1 MEYRYKIWKNILWIL
16 MMEKKIVMKQYRAG
30 GESVYFPLLLYG
42 VEYCEDVHD
51 LNLDFEAADVTLLHR
66 INQIEKNTE
75 LYLDEMQ
82 KDAVMEAVRH
92 GLMILTGGPGTGK
105 TTTINTLIS
114 YFESEGLSVM
124 LGAPTGRA
132 AKRMTEATGCEAKTL
147 HRLLEISAVPEN
159 GADRGSLQE
168 NQENRWRRT
177 WSSSMR
183 CRWWIFYL
191 MHSLL
196 LAIVPGTRL
205 IMVGD
210 RNQLPS
216 VGPGS
221 VLKDI
226 IESKCF
232 PVVRLNRIFR
242 QATESDIVMNAHK
255 INRGEH
261 VTLDNKSRD
270 SFFSKGTMPT

>member
-1 MEYRYKIWKNILWIL
+1 M
-16 MMEKKIVMKQYRAG
+16 
-30 GESVYFPLLLYG
+30 
-42 VEYCEDVHD
+42 
-51 LNLDFEAADVTLLHR
+51 
-66 INQIEKNTE
+66 
-75 LYLDEMQ
+75 
-82 KDAVMEAVRH
+82 
-92 GLMILTGGPGTGK
+92 
-105 TTTINTLIS
+105 IS

-159 GADRGSLQE
+159 GADRGSFAR
-168 NQENRWRRT
+168 NQENPLEADVVIIDEM
-177 WSSSMR
+177 SMVD
-183 CRWWIFYL
+183 IYL

-221 VLKDI
+221 VSERYYRVQMLP
-226 IESKCF
+226 CG
-232 PVVRLNRIFR
+232 
-242 QATESDIVMNAHK
+242 A
-255 INRGEH
+255 
-261 VTLDNKSRD
+261 
-270 SFFSKGTMPT
+270 